1 MDLSIDDLLEEVE
14 GALEEGSCPR
24 RSSKGDRHQPPCA
37 ATECCP
43 LFLCE
48 DPPEPLGSS
57 QHAPATARQ
66 RSEQGITATAAPA
79 MTPPQPLTAHQASFS
94 VMDIDDLDSELSP
107 VQEPVPGAAT
117 AAAAAAA
124 AAAATVDRD
133 VDPISP
139 GTQGTRDSVPRPLPA
154 AVPGPSAGVDFDSD
168 SSPVGT
174 TPISFAADNTARDDC
189 DLGLPAVTTAPAAV
203 GDGVDSDS
211 SQAQA
216 AVASAVGVDFDE
228 DSQDGADYS
237 LGLVLSAAP
246 EQVQERTS
254 GINSGL
260 TTPYSNGNDDCCV
273 NDEVTLEWPQRHRAE
288 AERRPASAEKA
299 SEQTAATTMVTPS
312 AVPGEGRGGGGT
324 AAAVAAVAAPPTKKR
339 RRCGTVFVGGM
350 ATDRGFCASSLSQR
364 ACDKLRCTDCNFEV
378 LCFHGRAWD
387 DQTDYMFLRNNVPD
401 TNKLSARLTP
411 CPDSCAYACQCS
423 WKNVKDVRAQSPTE
437 RPRWA
442 CGGH

>member
-1 MDLSIDDLLEEVE
+1 MDLSIDSLLEEVE
-14 GALEEGSCPR
+14 GALEEGFCPR
-24 RSSKGDRHQPPCA
+24 RSSKGDRNQPPCA

-43 LFLCE
+43 PLLCE
-48 DPPEPLGSS
+48 DPSEPLGSS
-57 QHAPATARQ
+57 QYAPATTQ
-66 RSEQGITATAAPA
+66 QQQSEQGMTATAAPA
-79 MTPPQPLTAHQASFS
+79 MTSPQPLTAGQTSFS

-107 VQEPVPGAAT
+107 VQEPVPGAA

-124 AAAATVDRD
+124 VDRD

-139 GTQGTRDSVPRPLPA
+139 RTLGTRDSVPRPLPA
-154 AVPGPSAGVDFDSD
+154 AVLGPSAGVDFDSD

-174 TPISFAADNTARDDC
+174 TPVAFTADDTAGDDC
-189 DLGLPAVTTAPAAV
+189 DLGLPAMTTAPAAV
-203 GDGVDSDS
+203 GDGFDSDS

-216 AVASAVGVDFDE
+216 AVASAIGVDFDE
-228 DSQDGADYS
+228 DSQDGADDS
-237 LGLVLSAAP
+237 RGLVFSAAP
-246 EQVQERTS
+246 EQVKERTS

-260 TTPYSNGNDDCCV
+260 TTTYSNGNDDRSV
-273 NDEVTLEWPQRHRAE
+273 KDKVTPESPQRHRAE
-288 AERRPASAEKA
+288 AERRPTITEIA
-299 SEQTAATTMVTPS
+299 SEQTVATIMVTPS
-312 AVPGEGRGGGGT
+312 AMPGEGRCRGGT
-324 AAAVAAVAAPPTKKR
+324 TAAAVAAPPTKKR
-339 RRCGTVFVGGM
+339 RRCGTVFMGGV

-401 TNKLSARLTP
+401 MDKLSARLTP
-411 CPDSCAYACQCS
+411 CSDSCAYACQCS
-423 WKNVKDVRAQSPTE
+423 WQNVKDVRALSPTE

>member
-1 MDLSIDDLLEEVE
+1 MDISIDDLLEEVE

-24 RSSKGDRHQPPCA
+24 RSSKDDRHHPPYA
-37 ATECCP
+37 ATEYCP
-43 LFLCE
+43 PLLCE

-57 QHAPATARQ
+57 KHAPATVQ
-66 RSEQGITATAAPA
+66 QHSEQGGTATAAPA
-79 MTPPQPLTAHQASFS
+79 MTSPQPLTAGQTSFS
-94 VMDIDDLDSELSP
+94 VMDIDDLNSELSL
-107 VQEPVPGAAT
+107 VQEPVPV

-124 AAAATVDRD
+124 AVDRD

-139 GTQGTRDSVPRPLPA
+139 GTLGTRDSVPRPLPA
-154 AVPGPSAGVDFDSD
+154 GVPGPSAGVDFDSD

-174 TPISFAADNTARDDC
+174 TPISFAADDTAGDDC

-203 GDGVDSDS
+203 GDGFDSDS

-228 DSQDGADYS
+228 DSQEGADDS

-246 EQVQERTS
+246 EQVNERTS

-260 TTPYSNGNDDCCV
+260 TTTCSNDNDDRCV
-273 NDEVTLEWPQRHRAE
+273 KDEVTPEWPQPHRAE
-288 AERRPASAEKA
+288 AERRPVRTEKA
-299 SEQTAATTMVTPS
+299 SEQTAATIMVTPS
-312 AVPGEGRGGGGT
+312 AMPGEGRGGGGT
-324 AAAVAAVAAPPTKKR
+324 TAAVAAVAAVAAPPTKKR
-339 RRCGTVFVGGM
+339 RRCGTVFVGGV

-401 TNKLSARLTP
+401 TDKLSARLTP
-411 CPDSCAYACQCS
+411 CSDSCAYACQCS
-423 WKNVKDVRAQSPTE
+423 WQNVKDVRAQSPTQ